1 MKEGFGRLVTQKFIL
16 EGSWK
21 RGLSQG
27 LSTMTVNGQKIKM
40 HWEAG
45 VITEIDGKKVNSGCQ
60 NENPMIKI

>member
-1 MKEGFGRLVTQKFIL
+1 
-16 EGSWK
+16 
-21 RGLSQG
+21 
-27 LSTMTVNGQKIKM
+27 MTVNGQKIKM